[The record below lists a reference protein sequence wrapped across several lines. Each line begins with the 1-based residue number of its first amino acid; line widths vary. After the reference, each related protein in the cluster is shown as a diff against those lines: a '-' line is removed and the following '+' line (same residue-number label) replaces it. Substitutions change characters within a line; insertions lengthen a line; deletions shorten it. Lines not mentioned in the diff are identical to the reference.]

1 MSTYFAS
8 AEEVGE
14 VIGSFMGHITN
25 EPDLRPKFVAA
36 GTSFLVQYTDPG
48 GGILVDCTVDPPR
61 VEINPPEGTDA
72 EIRLSMSADDGHL
85 FWLGQLNMTVALA
98 KKKVKVSGAMAKMM
112 KLLPALR
119 PAFPRY
125 KTFLEANGYGDKLP

>member
-8 AEEVGE
+8 ADEVGK
-14 VIGSFMGHITN
+14 VIGAFMEEITAS
-25 EPDLRPKFVAA
+25 PDLRPKFVAA
-36 GTSFLVQYTDPG
+36 DTSFLVQYTDPG

-61 VEINPPEGTDA
+61 VEVNPPEDADA
-72 EIRLSMSADDGHL
+72 EIRLAMSADDGHL

-119 PAFPRY
+119 PAFSRY
-125 KTFLEANGYGDKLP
+125 RTFLESHGYEDKLP